1 MSRSTGS
8 GRVSPDSA
16 GPDLRV
22 ISSTASPEAIAAV
35 TVVVSQALAELADEL
50 GAETGPGVPAWQRSQ
65 RSLRGP
71 LTHGAGVWRSFS
83 G

>member
-1 MSRSTGS
+1 MSRSTGT
-8 GRVSPDSA
+8 GQAPPDSA
-16 GPDLRV
+16 GPDIRV
-22 ISSTASPEAIAAV
+22 ISSSATPEEIAAV
-35 TVVVSQALAELADEL
+35 TVVVSQALAELAVEL
-50 GAETGPGVPAWQRSQ
+50 GAETGPGVSAWQRSQ